1 MLTFPPAEAICS
13 AKTTMLIPASSFVA
27 NFVGQLNTLPGHV
40 VDRRVVDDAG
50 VVTCVRPEHT
60 TCVAP
65 GEGDLDGVVR
75 RVVPRGAFQ
84 EVVIDLDISTDAHD
98 AIRSVAVRPDVTP
111 GQRVGI
117 RLDRAMRFRDGRRL
131 EDSDT
136 RAGR

>member
-1 MLTFPPAEAICS
+1 M
-13 AKTTMLIPASSFVA
+13 
-27 NFVGQLNTLPGHV
+27 
-40 VDRRVVDDAG
+40 
-50 VVTCVRPEHT
+50 RPEQT

-84 EVVIDLDISTDAHD
+84 EVVIDLDGSGDQRDAHD

-131 EDSDT
+131 EGSDT